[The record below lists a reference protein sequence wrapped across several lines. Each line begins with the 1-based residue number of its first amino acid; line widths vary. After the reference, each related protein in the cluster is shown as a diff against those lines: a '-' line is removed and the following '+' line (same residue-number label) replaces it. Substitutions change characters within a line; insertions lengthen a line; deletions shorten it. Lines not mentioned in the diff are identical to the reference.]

1 MKLKNY
7 QRKSNAPHD
16 QIEKETRWV
25 GSLIIPFL
33 IVASVML
40 YIWPNQTDRLFAWT
54 IQPSMTALLM
64 GSGYIGGVYF
74 FARVV
79 RAKQWHHIAAGFL
92 SVATF
97 ATLMGVA
104 TALHWDRFNHA
115 HISFYAWAILY
126 ATTPFIVFG
135 VWLHNRGADRGNA
148 DPHDRTVPA
157 LVRWGMGISGA
168 VILLIGL
175 LLFFLP
181 ELIIPLWPWKLS
193 ALTARVIGGF
203 FTLPGVGWLV
213 LAGDRR
219 WSAAKVFLESQFLG
233 IVLILIGAARARD
246 NFDAG
251 NVATPI
257 FIGGMSLLALAI
269 LGFYLAMEFANTEV
283 QESYPHKSTSG

>member
-1 MKLKNY
+1 MNSKAN
-7 QRKSNAPHD
+7 QNKSTSSHD
-16 QIEKETRWV
+16 QIEKETRWL
-25 GSLIIPFL
+25 GFLILPFL
-33 IVASVML
+33 IVASALL
-40 YIWPNQTDRLFAWT
+40 YIWPDQTDKLFAWT
-54 IQPSMTALLM
+54 IQPPMTALLM
-64 GSGYIGGVYF
+64 GSGYLGGVYF
-74 FARVV
+74 FARVA
-79 RAKQWHHIAAGFL
+79 RAKQWHHVAAGFL
-92 SVATF
+92 PVATF

-115 HISFYAWAILY
+115 HISFYAWAALY

-135 VWLHNRGADRGNA
+135 VWFRNRLADPGIA
-148 DPHDRTVPA
+148 GPHDRTVPA

-175 LLFFLP
+175 LLFLLP
-181 ELIIPLWPWKLS
+181 ELMIPLWPWKLS
-193 ALTARVIGGF
+193 ALTARVVGGF

-213 LAGDRR
+213 LAGDPR

-233 IVLILIGAARARD
+233 IVLILIGVARAWD

-269 LGFYLAMEFANTEV
+269 LGFYLAMEFANTEI
-283 QESYPHKSTSG
+283 EEPYPHKSTLG